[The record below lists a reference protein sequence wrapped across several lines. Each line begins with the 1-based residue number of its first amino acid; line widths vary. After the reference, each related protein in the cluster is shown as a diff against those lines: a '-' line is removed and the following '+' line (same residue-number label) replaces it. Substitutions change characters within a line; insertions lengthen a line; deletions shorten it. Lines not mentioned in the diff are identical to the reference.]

1 MTLNRSRLT
10 EFLTPPAA
18 NPVTLLPRSLN
29 GWIIIVDPEK
39 SIYPVVGAMALSG
52 NPYDG
57 HTLTGVLQQVR
68 RMNVLLCCAGHNL
81 RLILKRLRFF
91 LSRFVGTISGVDTLL
106 GGGKSSHQT
115 NLINS
120 VILSR

>member
-91 LSRFVGTISGVDTLL
+91 CLDLWGRFRASIRCWEGA
-106 GGGKSSHQT
+106 
-115 NLINS
+115 NRLIKQ
-120 VILSR
+120 I